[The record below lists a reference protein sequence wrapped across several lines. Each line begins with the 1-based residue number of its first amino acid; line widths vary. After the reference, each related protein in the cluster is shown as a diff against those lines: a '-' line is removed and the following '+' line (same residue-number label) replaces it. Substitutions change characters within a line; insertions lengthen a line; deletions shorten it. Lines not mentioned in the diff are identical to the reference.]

1 MTVDQPVITNED
13 SPRRFN
19 KTIVQCIGVVI
30 AFITAVQMPGT
41 EWGLPLG
48 TAVSGI
54 AAALAVYFTENT
66 VNAPAGKAYA
76 SVITALGV
84 ALSGFIAG
92 SDFRTVGAT
101 LAVALLG
108 ALSVYLVP
116 NAQPA
121 TPLVVEPK
129 VVEGYR

>member
-1 MTVDQPVITNED
+1 MTVTQPIITSED

-30 AFITAVQMPGT
+30 AFITAVQMPGS

-48 TAVSGI
+48 TAISGI
-54 AAALAVYFTENT
+54 AAAIAVYFTENT
-66 VNAPAGKAYA
+66 VNAPAGKAWA
-76 SVITALGV
+76 SVITAVGV

-101 LAVALLG
+101 LSMALLG
-108 ALSVYLVP
+108 ALSVYLVK
-116 NAQPA
+116 NAEPA